1 MSRTRAAATKRISE
15 EEFNSEVE
23 QVLDEDISLLKRLA
37 KV

>member
-1 MSRTRAAATKRISE
+1 MSRTRATATKRISE

-23 QVLDEDISLLKRLA
+23 QVLDEDRVLLENLA